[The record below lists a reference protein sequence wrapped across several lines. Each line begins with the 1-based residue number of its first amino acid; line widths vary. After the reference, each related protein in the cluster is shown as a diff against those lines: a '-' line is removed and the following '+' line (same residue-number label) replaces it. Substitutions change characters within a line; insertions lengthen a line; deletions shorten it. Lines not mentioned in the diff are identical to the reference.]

1 LLLIKRSLAAS
12 LYLLCDTPPPIQLK
26 DLQATI
32 AAVPCDAVLLGTPHD
47 ITQLIPVPQPLA
59 VVTYK
64 VVELDSSVGDGI
76 MSLAGDDGTAVCA
89 VTARPA
95 DVAPLDA
102 ARAVKEKQAAN
113 SGLQECLEKFM
124 QQMK

>member
-1 LLLIKRSLAAS
+1 M
-12 LYLLCDTPPPIQLK
+12 CDTPPPIQLK

-59 VVTYK
+59 VVTYQ
-64 VVELDSSVGDGI
+64 VVELDSSSARDGI
-76 MSLAGDDGTAVCA
+76 MSLTDDDGTAVCA

-102 ARAVKEKQAAN
+102 ARAVKENQAAN
-113 SGLQECLEKFM
+113 SGLQECLERFM